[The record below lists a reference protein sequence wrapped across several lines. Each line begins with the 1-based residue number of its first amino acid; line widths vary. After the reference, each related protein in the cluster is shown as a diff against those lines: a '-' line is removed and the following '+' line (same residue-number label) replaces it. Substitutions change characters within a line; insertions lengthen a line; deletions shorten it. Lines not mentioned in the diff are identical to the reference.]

1 MAEKKNASD
10 PQLGL
15 IVAELRKLN
24 HASKKDLIRDK
35 EDRDRAE
42 RMAAVDEVQVE
53 QQSGIMTA
61 GQDFQRRFLAGQA
74 KTLIDKGKL
83 GQGDEEKQPET
94 RGKQDIL
101 KKMFEDRWKA
111 LDSAKGEADREAKKT
126 EKDDQDSKKKDK
138 SGDFGKS
145 SFLGKAAKGAA
156 GMGLMGLGV
165 GAFMSG
171 LMVWSG
177 VKAFRG
183 EGFPAQAK
191 NISEGWEHFGKMS
204 TTSIATLGIML
215 AGGAF
220 LGMAGGVG
228 KSSKAAIGMTAMGAG
243 IGGFMSGIA
252 MAGSITKFDG
262 ATFAEQSK
270 SLASALTELGTL
282 SAASLATLGIIAV
295 AGAGL
300 GYKSLTGAAGAAA
313 GASLAGAAIGGF
325 MTGIV
330 GVADVTGTVG
340 TTFKDQAANTVTAL
354 KSLETLDEKT
364 LVTLGVIAA
373 GGALISQKGP
383 FLGLLGVGLAAKAS
397 LGASAAGA
405 AIGGFMVGMAAPAGI
420 TKVEGEAFK
429 INAVNT
435 VAGIKALET
444 LDEKTLLTLGVI
456 AAGGAVIAGKK
467 GVGTAMLAMTGASIA
482 GASIGGFM
490 VGMATPAGLTKVD
503 GSTFKDNA
511 LNTVEALKALE
522 TLNTGTLVTLGL
534 IAGAGAAMMTG
545 GKGKVAIATAGR
557 AAAGAS
563 IMGAGIGG
571 FMVGMTASAKLGS
584 MANVDG
590 TSFKNQAKN
599 IAEGLGAFTGP
610 QQAALAAFITVG
622 AGLGVGTGMIGSV
635 AAAAGMTAMGAGIG
649 GFFAGLAGV
658 TGIASFLGADGAALG
673 VMLNHMGGG
682 LSAFNDINGSNLT
695 AVGLGIGALGLGI
708 AGLGTAL
715 FGTGTADTIGDAVDG
730 VKNVFNWEWLSGKKD
745 KDTSTSGLDN
755 LITSIIEPMKKLG
768 ELDGAVYDKA
778 EAGITA
784 VVGAL
789 NAYNGLKIQNT
800 PKFSDLATDFAWG
813 AQAIDAAMN
822 GGTFT
827 KGKNIVIGTGLKD
840 ITKFQFDN
848 VASGIDV
855 LQKAMFVSGG
865 SSGQSNGSTSTT
877 NANYITNN
885 SITFSPERVIWQGK
899 PGGGI
904 GGGDSY

>member
-1 MAEKKNASD
+1 MAEKKNGSD

-83 GQGDEEKQPET
+83 GQGDEENKAAT
-94 RGKQDIL
+94 RGRQDIL

-262 ATFAEQSK
+262 TTFAEQSK

-330 GVADVTGTVG
+330 GVADITGTVG

-405 AIGGFMVGMAAPAGI
+405 ALGGFMVGMAAPAGI

-571 FMVGMTASAKLGS
+571 FMVGMTAAAKLGS
-584 MANVDG
+584 LANVDG
-590 TSFKNQAKN
+590 KAFKDQATN

-610 QQAALAAFITVG
+610 QQLALSGFIIAG
-622 AGLGVGTGMIGSV
+622 AGLGAAMPL
-635 AAAAGMTAMGAGIG
+635 AAAGMTAMGAGIG

-658 TGIASFLGADGAALG
+658 TGIAAFLGADGAAFG
-673 VMLNHMGGG
+673 TMLNHMGGG
-682 LSAFNDINGSNLT
+682 LAGFNQVNGANLT
-695 AVGLGIGALGLGI
+695 STGLGLVSLGAGI
-708 AGLGTAL
+708 AALGTAL
-715 FGTGTADTIGDAVDG
+715 FGTGTADTIGDTFDG
-730 VKNVFNWEWLSGKKD
+730 FSNFFNMEWLSGKAD
-745 KDTSTSGLDN
+745 KDTSASGLQTMIDN
-755 LITSIIEPMKKLG
+755 IVKPM
-768 ELDGAVYDKA
+768 E
-778 EAGITA
+778 
-784 VVGAL
+784 
-789 NAYNGLKIQNT
+789 
-800 PKFSDLATDFAWG
+800 SLATIGDLTLGKSADGISKVVNVMNQLTGMQLKASNFEFTKFTDDFVYMAHG
-813 AQAIDAAMN
+813 IDAAFN
-822 GGTFT
+822 GGKYAMYGAGNDLTIT
-827 KGKNIVIGTGLKD
+827 TGLKNLSLENYQNAAGGIRALQEALGVSKVD
-840 ITKFQFDN
+840 LTGSNGNMNGTGGTNLYNTYNNYYSSEAIKFD
-848 VASGIDV
+848 A
-855 LQKAMFVSGG
+855 GG
-865 SSGQSNGSTSTT
+865 SYN
-877 NANYITNN
+877 NY
-885 SITFSPERVIWQGK
+885 
-899 PGGGI
+899 
-904 GGGDSY
+904 

>member
-42 RMAAVDEVQVE
+42 RMAAVDETQVD
-53 QQSGIMTA
+53 QQSTIMTA

-83 GQGDEEKQPET
+83 GTGDEENKAAT
-94 RGKQDIL
+94 RGRQDIL
-101 KKMFEDRWKA
+101 AKMFKDRWEA
-111 LDSAKGEADREAKKT
+111 MESAKGEADREKGKDDK
-126 EKDDQDSKKKDK
+126 EKDKKAEK
-138 SGDFGKS
+138 SGGGKS

-183 EGFPAQAK
+183 EGFPEQAK
-191 NISEGWEHFGKMS
+191 NISEGWEHLGKMS
-204 TTSIATLGIML
+204 NKSIATLGIML

-228 KSSKAAIGMTAMGAG
+228 KSAKAAVGMTAMGAG

-252 MAGSITKFDG
+252 AAGDLTGFKG
-262 ATFAEQSK
+262 EVFAKQAK
-270 SLASALTELGTL
+270 SLASALEELGTL
-282 SAASLATLGIIAV
+282 STGSLATLGLIAV

-300 GYKSLTGAAGAAA
+300 GYKSLTGAIAAAA

-325 MTGIV
+325 MTGLV
-330 GVADVTGTVG
+330 GVADVTGTIG

-373 GGALISQKGP
+373 GGAIIANKGA
-383 FLGLLGVGLAAKAS
+383 FTGLVGIGLAAKAA
-397 LGASAAGA
+397 LGSTAAGA

-420 TKVEGEAFK
+420 TKIEGDAFK
-429 INAVNT
+429 NNAINT

-444 LDEKTLLTLGVI
+444 LDEKTLITLGVI
-456 AAGGAVIAGKK
+456 AAGGALIAKK
-467 GVGTAMLAMTGASIA
+467 GGVGTALLAMTGASVA

-490 VGMATPAGLTKVD
+490 VGMAAPAALTRIS
-503 GSTFKDNA
+503 GTTFKDNA

-534 IAGAGAAMMTG
+534 LAGAGAAMMTG
-545 GKGKVAIATAGR
+545 GKGKVAIATAGK

-563 IMGAGIGG
+563 IMGGAIGG
-571 FMVGMTASAKLGS
+571 FMVGMTGAAKLGS
-584 MANVDG
+584 MAGIDG
-590 TSFKNQAKN
+590 ASFKNQAKN

-610 QQAALAAFITVG
+610 QQTALAAMIIASG
-622 AGLGVGTGMIGSV
+622 AIGPAV
-635 AAAAGMTAMGAGIG
+635 ALTAAATMTAMGAGIG

-673 VMLNHMGGG
+673 GMLTHMGSG
-682 LSAFNDINGSNLT
+682 LSSFNEVEGSNLQS
-695 AVGLGIGALGLGI
+695 VGLGIGALALGI
-708 AGLGTAL
+708 GALGTAL
-715 FGTGTADTIGDAVDG
+715 FGTGTADTIGDAVNG

-745 KDTSTSGLDN
+745 KDTTTSGIDD

-768 ELDGAVYDKA
+768 SIDAAVYNKA

-789 NAYNGLKIQNT
+789 NAYNGLKIQTT
-800 PKFSDLATDFAWG
+800 PKFADLATDFAWG

-827 KGKNIVIGTGLKD
+827 LGKNIEIGTGLKD

-848 VASGIDV
+848 VSDGINA
-855 LQKAMFVSGG
+855 LQRAMFVSGG
-865 SSGQSNGSTSTT
+865 TSGSNGSAATVNNNYNSSSTQ
-877 NANYITNN
+877 I
-885 SITFSPERVIWQGK
+885 VIQQEKVLWSGK

-904 GGGDSY
+904 GGGPAY